1 LIHFY
6 KRCTCKMCSFLELY
20 VAVLLVCMSSVFC
33 VSWETGADQMKCNED
48 PDCVNPKQDE
58 LAILVTGGL
67 TTEESAEVLSTN
79 GTWICD
85 LPEMTESKVYH
96 TQTGLTACGG
106 GTIGSD
112 TTNCIKFE
120 SGSWITL
127 TDNLV
132 YSRSSHS
139 SWRTPS
145 GDILLIGG
153 LSSGDSGK
161 TTEIVFQN
169 GTSIRSFDLKSLTYE
184 ACSIELPEMFI
195 LTGGRWTMTKAGQ
208 YTASGWMEDLP
219 ELNEGR
225 RQHGCGFYFNN
236 DMEKVYLVAGGYDNH
251 DYISTTE
258 TLVEGGQAWNFQQP
272 LPTSRL
278 QLRGISLPDTVIMT
292 GGFDHTPDRLEDLLM
307 FDPMTFDWKK
317 IGAMKTRR
325 YKHGASLVNI
335 KDVLKYCET

>member
-1 LIHFY
+1 
-6 KRCTCKMCSFLELY
+6 MCSFLELY

-58 LAILVTGGL
+58 LGEFMLIKCTHFAILDFNLFYEYVSFLFLAILVTGGL

-169 GTSIRSFDLKSLTYE
+169 GTSIRSFDLKSLT
-184 ACSIELPEMFI
+184 
-195 LTGGRWTMTKAGQ
+195 
-208 YTASGWMEDLP
+208 
-219 ELNEGR
+219 
-225 RQHGCGFYFNN
+225 
-236 DMEKVYLVAGGYDNH
+236 
-251 DYISTTE
+251 
-258 TLVEGGQAWNFQQP
+258 
-272 LPTSRL
+272 
-278 QLRGISLPDTVIMT
+278 
-292 GGFDHTPDRLEDLLM
+292 
-307 FDPMTFDWKK
+307 
-317 IGAMKTRR
+317 
-325 YKHGASLVNI
+325 
-335 KDVLKYCET
+335 